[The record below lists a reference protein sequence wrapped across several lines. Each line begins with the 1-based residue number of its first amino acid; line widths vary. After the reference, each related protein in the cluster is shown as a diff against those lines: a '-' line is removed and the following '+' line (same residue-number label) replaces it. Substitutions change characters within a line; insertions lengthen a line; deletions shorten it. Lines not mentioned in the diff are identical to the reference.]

1 MLKCHHLKVGCGNS
15 RGGRKKEGNTGARGE
30 QENHHCHVLSHLI
43 IAYHIFLKEGPGYRV
58 NKAMMLRMKKKEEEE
73 EAERLLIGR

>member
-1 MLKCHHLKVGCGNS
+1 MHNCRSHH
-15 RGGRKKEGNTGARGE
+15 
-30 QENHHCHVLSHLI
+30 
-43 IAYHIFLKEGPGYRV
+43 FLKEGPGYRV